1 MAEIGRAG
9 YGSNQLWSPDRSIL
23 VVDGLQWQYRIHG
36 YAFRQH
42 GVGAQPDIQRAIQ
55 AQAVQQER
63 KPALVTK
70 ISSFKNCSFERSKVG
85 CTILDSDRGER
96 GEIQYDVKTHERLDS
111 ERCVVLGRDAL
122 EPSPRRTNYYIL
134 VVRPTGKENRYT
146 RVGTGRIQRDYVAR
160 QDLQALIV

>member
-1 MAEIGRAG
+1 
-9 YGSNQLWSPDRSIL
+9 
-23 VVDGLQWQYRIHG
+23 
-36 YAFRQH
+36 
-42 GVGAQPDIQRAIQ
+42 
-55 AQAVQQER
+55 
-63 KPALVTK
+63 
-70 ISSFKNCSFERSKVG
+70 
-85 CTILDSDRGER
+85 LDSDRGER